1 MGEVFAGSRQVKK
14 HEYASRP
21 NAFLFKGIIN
31 SSRCSMYKDGGHIE
45 DQSRNLSSFS
55 EPIPVNGV
63 YTLTNPEEAFAS
75 TNNHHG

>member
-31 SSRCSMYKDGGHIE
+31 SSRCSMYKDGGHIDIAQINCGAVAHSFGGAE
-45 DQSRNLSSFS
+45 RTVAIASRC
-55 EPIPVNGV
+55 GV
-63 YTLTNPEEAFAS
+63 TRVS
-75 TNNHHG
+75 GG